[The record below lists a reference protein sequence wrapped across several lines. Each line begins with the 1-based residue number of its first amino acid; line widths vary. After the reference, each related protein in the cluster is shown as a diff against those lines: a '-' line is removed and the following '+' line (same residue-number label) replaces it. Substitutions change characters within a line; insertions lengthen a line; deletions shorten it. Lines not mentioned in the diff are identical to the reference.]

1 MLSDGPKSGKD
12 IALRLSVVLPCI
24 ILSYLATAVL
34 LGGGVDSGTL
44 AFSIIIAIVIGI
56 GIGLMWWKRSKGESS

>member
-1 MLSDGPKSGKD
+1 
-12 IALRLSVVLPCI
+12 
-24 ILSYLATAVL
+24 
-34 LGGGVDSGTL
+34 VDSGTL